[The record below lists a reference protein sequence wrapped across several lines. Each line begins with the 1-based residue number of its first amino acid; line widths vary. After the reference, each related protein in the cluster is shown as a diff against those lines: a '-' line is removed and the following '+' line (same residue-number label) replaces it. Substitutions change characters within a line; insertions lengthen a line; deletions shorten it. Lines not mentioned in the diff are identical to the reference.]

1 MAVEV
6 EPGTP
11 RLEPWQGCCTGT
23 GGDSLA
29 IHSEAKTTNCNIL
42 QCATCMFYSIGQM
55 VGHHL
60 GLPSCFSTMAGSDV
74 PSAHPSSSEPQDS
87 LFWVKIVSEN
97 KHDLRGLH
105 LKYLGKE
112 HT

>member
-1 MAVEV
+1 
-6 EPGTP
+6 
-11 RLEPWQGCCTGT
+11 
-23 GGDSLA
+23 
-29 IHSEAKTTNCNIL
+29 
-42 QCATCMFYSIGQM
+42 
-55 VGHHL
+55 
-60 GLPSCFSTMAGSDV
+60 MAGSDV